1 MKISYKHLIDK
12 IPTKPSIEEL
22 SSKLFQLGHENEIIG
37 NIIDLELTPNRG
49 DCLSLTGIL
58 RDLKIFYDD
67 IDTKNKIYEKNL
79 KPFEFNFE
87 NEAISSCSE
96 ISFLKI
102 EIKDIDMQYKGA
114 LKDYFEELNLKKNNF
129 FTDISNYISYETG
142 QPTHCYEAFSNKDVL
157 TLEFIEGEYDFISL
171 MDKKVKLDERNL
183 VFKLNN
189 KIINLAGV
197 IGSKNSSCSVET
209 KSVIIECACF
219 NSEHI
224 IGQAL
229 KYDIQSEAAHKFER
243 GVDQKAQ
250 EYALRRF
257 LQVVSDYTEIVNIE
271 FYTQKYSD
279 YIEKTLPFDVD
290 KINQILGIN
299 LNKNSYLEYLLRL
312 GFKITNEVISIP
324 SYRNDITSENDVAEE
339 IARSI
344 GYNNIKR
351 KKIDI
356 SVNASISIDRT
367 ELELKNKLAE
377 NGFFEVINNPFTS
390 NSSETAIIVDNPLDS
405 NRMYLRTELKKSLI
419 NNLLYNQKRQKDI
432 IKLYEISDIY
442 LSTDGQPSK
451 KSVGIIASG
460 RIGKNYLEFS
470 KKIDKLY
477 LLNVLETIIDTKKI
491 DILDIPIDELDTKIK
506 NNIYYVEFEFNTIK
520 DREIFDTNIEKP
532 DFNFKKYQQIS
543 EFPSSYRDLSF
554 SINDSNKYK
563 ILESHILNFKNK
575 ILKDKFIFDF
585 YKNEKNNEIKIG
597 FRFIFQS
604 NKKTITDIEV
614 SDVMNKIIESSM
626 KIDSV
631 SIPGLKT

>member
-1 MKISYKHLIDK
+1 
-12 IPTKPSIEEL
+12 
-22 SSKLFQLGHENEIIG
+22 
-37 NIIDLELTPNRG
+37 
-49 DCLSLTGIL
+49 
-58 RDLKIFYDD
+58 
-67 IDTKNKIYEKNL
+67 
-79 KPFEFNFE
+79 
-87 NEAISSCSE
+87 
-96 ISFLKI
+96 
-102 EIKDIDMQYKGA
+102 
-114 LKDYFEELNLKKNNF
+114 
-129 FTDISNYISYETG
+129 
-142 QPTHCYEAFSNKDVL
+142 
-157 TLEFIEGEYDFISL
+157 
-171 MDKKVKLDERNL
+171 
-183 VFKLNN
+183 
-189 KIINLAGV
+189 
-197 IGSKNSSCSVET
+197 
-209 KSVIIECACF
+209 
-219 NSEHI
+219 
-224 IGQAL
+224 
-229 KYDIQSEAAHKFER
+229 
-243 GVDQKAQ
+243 
-250 EYALRRF
+250 
-257 LQVVSDYTEIVNIE
+257 
-271 FYTQKYSD
+271 
-279 YIEKTLPFDVD
+279 
-290 KINQILGIN
+290 IN